1 MVRRALVV
9 LVALALLGGPALA
22 EKLTIYSWQGFGT
35 GSNLHDPKFAPRWRV
50 ATTARKDTV
59 IVDKKPTP
67 DRMLEQFAKAHII
80 YGSTHSGIPKDSPS
94 EQGLQ
99 IGEKGAKRY
108 VLFAREIAPAKSK
121 AQLVIIN
128 GCSTFPLI
136 DESDGVVRNVATA
149 FGITKDTKD
158 RAFIGF
164 VGVHPGP
171 KGDSFFRVFF
181 YFWMGAG
188 GKDLTI
194 RKALEEA
201 KKFIT
206 DQVANMGGDVAQEY
220 FISTGAA
227 NIYKPEDLI
236 VLGNDQLR
244 YRDLKR

>member
-1 MVRRALVV
+1 MVRRVLVV
-9 LVALALLGGPALA
+9 LVALALLGGPAVA
-22 EKLTIYSWQGFGT
+22 DKLVIYSWQGYGT
-35 GSNLHDPKFAPRWRV
+35 GSNLHHPKFAPRWNAV
-50 ATTARKDTV
+50 TTGQKDTA
-59 IVDKKPTP
+59 IVDKKPKP
-67 DRMLEQFAKAHII
+67 ERMLEQFAKAHII
-80 YGSTHSGIPKDSPS
+80 YGSTHSGIPKGSPR

-99 IGEKGAKRY
+99 IGEKGDPRY

-136 DESDGVVRNVATA
+136 DESDGTVRNMATA
-149 FGITKDTKD
+149 FGISKTTKD

-194 RKALEEA
+194 RQALDQA
-201 KKFIT
+201 KQFII
-206 DQVANMGGDVAQEY
+206 DQVAKQGGDKAQE
-220 FISTGAA
+220 FFLSTGAA
-227 NIYKPEDLI
+227 NIYDAEDLV

-244 YRDLKR
+244 YRDLKP